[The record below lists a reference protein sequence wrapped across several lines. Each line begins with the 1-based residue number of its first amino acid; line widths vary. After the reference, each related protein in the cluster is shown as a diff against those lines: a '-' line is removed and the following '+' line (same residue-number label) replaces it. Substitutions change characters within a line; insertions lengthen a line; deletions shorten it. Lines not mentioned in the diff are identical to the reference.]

1 MNHPGK
7 TPHKT
12 SLVCLGDSI
21 TYGFPNG
28 PQSSWVKELAGK
40 IAAMPLNRG
49 INGNTT
55 SDMLHRLPGELKNP
69 GVSHVHILGGTN
81 DAWMESDPEYS
92 RRCIEQMVQMCIK
105 MDVTP
110 ILGITTPVCTIA
122 DGGNSFFP
130 FGLGG
135 IVNWLDRHRVW
146 LREYAAAQSI
156 PLIDYFTPLCQ
167 AGTKIGD
174 PLYFIDEAH
183 LSREG
188 NEKMAMVAIEALADI
203 LY

>member
-1 MNHPGK
+1 MSHPGK
-7 TPHKT
+7 STRNT
-12 SLVCLGDSI
+12 ILICLGDSI

-40 IAAMPLNRG
+40 IAATPLNRG
-49 INGNTT
+49 INGNTI
-55 SDMLHRLPGELKNP
+55 SDMLNRLPGELKTP
-69 GVSHVHILGGTN
+69 GLSHVHILGGTN

-92 RRCIEQMVQMCIK
+92 RRCIEQIVQLCIETN
-105 MDVTP
+105 VTP

-122 DGGNSFFP
+122 GGSFFP
-130 FGLGG
+130 FGLDE

-146 LREYAAAQSI
+146 LQEYAAAQSI

-167 AGTKIGD
+167 EGTKLGD

-183 LSREG
+183 LSKEG
-188 NEKMAMVAIEALADI
+188 NTKMALVATEALANI
-203 LY
+203 LR